1 MVETPGEVRYIAQCM
16 EKAVFTST
24 LVGIGLRTNT
34 ALPMHESL
42 YGQIRDLIVSGK
54 LRRGVRLPSTRML
67 ADQLGCSRPTVIMA
81 YEHLESEGYLAS
93 RQGSGTYVA
102 ELLPEDHLP
111 SGLTA
116 GQDQRSVEEPSVFL
130 SRRGTSLAQIPFLP
144 VESYGKAA
152 AARAFSPAEP
162 DLSLFPF
169 STWTAI
175 AARIWKNPTAGLAS
189 SDDPAGF
196 VELRE
201 AIANYLGIVRGVRCA
216 PDQVIITSGTQHAF
230 DFLSRVLLDPG
241 DRVWVEDPTVP
252 HLVQGP
258 LISVGARPV
267 PVPVDDQ
274 GLVVEVAQ
282 SLAPDARLA
291 IVTPSNHYPLGVT
304 MSAER
309 RVQLLAWASR
319 ARAWVLE
326 DDYDS
331 ELCYQ
336 GIAPATLYSQDVD
349 ERVILVGTFSKV
361 LFRGIRLGYMV
372 LPTKVVPEL
381 LAAKR
386 RIGHWTSILTQPVLA
401 RFMQEG
407 HFYAHIRRALHVYR
421 ERSKVF
427 DEVIRRELR
436 HLFLAKERE
445 SGISAFVEFTEELGQ
460 RMNDSQAR
468 YRAER
473 AGIELRAISEYFLGN
488 PTRKGL
494 LLGFGAIPVE
504 KIGPTLLRL
513 GEALSDRR
521 EVRKH

>member
-1 MVETPGEVRYIAQCM
+1 MD
-16 EKAVFTST
+16 KAVFTST
-24 LVGIGLRTNT
+24 LVGIVLQTD
-34 ALPMHESL
+34 AAVPMHESL
-42 YGQIRDLIVSGK
+42 YSQIRDLIVSGK
-54 LRRGVRLPSTRML
+54 LPRSVRLPSTRTL
-67 ADQLGCSRPTVIMA
+67 AEQLGCSRPTVIIA
-81 YEHLESEGYLAS
+81 YEHLESEGYLAT
-93 RQGSGTYVA
+93 RQGSGTYVTA
-102 ELLPEDHLP
+102 VLPEDYLRCG
-111 SGLTA
+111 STA
-116 GQDQRSVEEPSVFL
+116 EQDMRAVKEPSVFL

-144 VESYGKAA
+144 VESYGTTNTGHP
-152 AARAFSPAEP
+152 FSPAEP

-175 AARIWKNPTAGLAS
+175 ANRIWKSPRAGLAN

-201 AIANYLGIVRGVRCA
+201 AIANYLGIVRGVRCT
-216 PDQVIITSGTQHAF
+216 PDQVVITSGTQHAV
-230 DFLSRVLLDPG
+230 DFLARVLLDPG

-258 LISVGARPV
+258 LISVGAQPV
-267 PVPVDDQ
+267 PIPVDDH
-274 GLVVEVAQ
+274 GLVVEAAQ
-282 SLAPDARLA
+282 DIAPDARLA
-291 IVTPSNHYPLGVT
+291 IVTPSNHYPLGVA

-309 RVQLLAWASR
+309 RDQLLAWASR

-372 LPTKVVPEL
+372 LPTKLVPEL
-381 LAAKR
+381 LVAKR
-386 RIGHWTSILTQPVLA
+386 HIGHWTSILTQPTLA

-427 DEVIRRELR
+427 DDGIRRELG
-436 HLFLAKERE
+436 HLFLAKERDR
-445 SGISAFVEFTEELGQ
+445 GISAFVEFTEELGQ
-460 RMNDSQAR
+460 RMSDSHAR
-468 YRAER
+468 QCAER
-473 AGIELRAISEYFLGN
+473 AGIEVRAISEYFLGS

-494 LLGFGAIPVE
+494 LLGFGAVPVE
-504 KIGPTLLRL
+504 RILPALLRL
-513 GEALSDRR
+513 GDALSDHR